1 MIKKTEEQYSIADLW
16 LSHTEKLWDKHWLKK
31 VKELVNWVGF
41 QVRIEKLYSPDE
53 GRPAED
59 PVMLFR
65 CLLLAQWYG
74 LSDRQLEE
82 ALEFRIDFRKFAG
95 LSYGEAAPDHSTFSV
110 FRGRIERIWK
120 KLMQKM
126 NEQLERAGY
135 RIKEAVAVD
144 ATLVEAHRKPQGTRK
159 QGDPE
164 ASWRGFPTKKV
175 MDSQGSEAVARR
187 PALYGYKINL
197 ASSVKHGFVSGLMV
211 TKASEHETHHFKEF
225 LNQKTKAAYG
235 DKGYIGNR
243 RYLKAQGIRDGIQA
257 KAVRGKEL
265 GKADVERNKR
275 ITKKR
280 RFIEGV
286 FGSWKQWYGWY
297 QTRYMGLARNQL
309 AATLTAIAW
318 NMKKWAALRA

>member
-110 FRGRIERIWK
+110 FRGRIEWIWK
-120 KLMQKM
+120 
-126 NEQLERAGY
+126 
-135 RIKEAVAVD
+135 
-144 ATLVEAHRKPQGTRK
+144 
-159 QGDPE
+159 
-164 ASWRGFPTKKV
+164 
-175 MDSQGSEAVARR
+175 
-187 PALYGYKINL
+187 
-197 ASSVKHGFVSGLMV
+197 
-211 TKASEHETHHFKEF
+211 
-225 LNQKTKAAYG
+225 
-235 DKGYIGNR
+235 
-243 RYLKAQGIRDGIQA
+243 
-257 KAVRGKEL
+257 
-265 GKADVERNKR
+265 
-275 ITKKR
+275 
-280 RFIEGV
+280 
-286 FGSWKQWYGWY
+286 
-297 QTRYMGLARNQL
+297 
-309 AATLTAIAW
+309 
-318 NMKKWAALRA
+318 